1 MKRLIFLSFF
11 IIGNFCQAQI
21 GTGDWRIHFSA
32 FNAVGIAE
40 TSTDIYMACSNGLV
54 EYNLEDNS
62 VSPLTV
68 TNGLSD
74 LGVSSICAKNNV
86 VVVGYANGN
95 LDIIEGNTIT
105 NLPWIKKA
113 EISGDKTINSI
124 LFDENL
130 IYISTN
136 IGLVVI
142 DNDKKEVK
150 DTYYPYDNPIVYD
163 LAIYQ
168 DTLFAATAQGIYKAY
183 KNKSFLNDINSWSK
197 MTNLPGSLING
208 PFEEIETFG
217 DKLLFA
223 YSSIVF
229 QSDSLYYFEN
239 GQFNT
244 YSGNPLTLKAL
255 NADDDKLL
263 ISQFGTV
270 EVLDEDLNQEIII
283 FEVEGN
289 YPGSEG
295 ALIKD
300 GEVWFADERNGMI
313 RGTNSWT
320 TTSIFNNSPFADG
333 SYRIDVQFGTVLVA
347 GGGLT
352 HNLGSNNFRNGV
364 YKFESEEWTNFNYET
379 QDTMSFARNWDYIS
393 VVVNPFNTNELAFGS
408 SSEGGL
414 MVVRDGENVT
424 EVFDETN
431 STLERNN
438 GVIVI
443 SDMKYDPA
451 GNLWILNK
459 GVEPLKMVTPEG
471 LWYSFTLGSA
481 SKNNHPYRLLI
492 DQNGT
497 KWVGVNQVG
506 LVAFNENGT
515 FDDASDDQ
523 LRSLSTAEGY
533 GDLPSVFVKAL
544 AEDVDGEIW
553 IGTDFGL
560 VVLYNTANIFEG
572 AFGEYDTNP
581 ILLQVNG
588 EVEKLLG
595 ESDITSITIDGGN
608 RKWIST
614 SSSGVFC
621 LSEDGSEEVYRFTED
636 NSPLI
641 SDNVFDIRTDLL
653 SGEVYF
659 ATESGLVSVRTD
671 ASLGD
676 PEFSD
681 VKVFPNPV
689 RPAYSGPITVQGLAY
704 ESDVKITDISGNVV
718 YKTISNGGTMIW
730 DGKTLQGERAQSGV
744 YLVWAAS
751 ISGKGR
757 EVAKILFIN

>member
-1 MKRLIFLSFF
+1 MKRLLFLS
-11 IIGNFCQAQI
+11 ILLLSQIGQAQI

-32 FNAVGIAE
+32 FNAIGIAE
-40 TSTDIYMACSNGLV
+40 TSSEIYMACSNGIIS
-54 EYNLEDNS
+54 YDLEDNS
-62 VSPLTV
+62 VTTLTV

-74 LGVSSICAKNNV
+74 LGISAICAENDV

-113 EISGDKTINSI
+113 ELSGDKTVNSI
-124 LFDENL
+124 LFDGDL
-130 IYISTN
+130 IYICTN
-136 IGLVVI
+136 IGLVLI
-142 DNDKKEVK
+142 DNERKEVK
-150 DTYYPYDNPIVYD
+150 DTYYPYENPIVHD
-163 LAIYQ
+163 IAIYQ
-168 DTLFAATAQGIYKAY
+168 DTLFAATEIGIFKAQKD
-183 KNKSFLNDINSWSK
+183 KEFLNDINSWTK
-197 MTNLPGSLING
+197 LTNLPSSIANSS
-208 PFEEIETFG
+208 FEEIETFG
-217 DKLLFA
+217 DKLLFV

-229 QSDSLYYFEN
+229 QSDSMYYFEN

-244 YSGNPLTLKAL
+244 YAGNPLTLKAL
-255 NADDDKLL
+255 NVDGDKLL
-263 ISQFGTV
+263 LSQFGTV
-270 EVLDEDLNQEIII
+270 EVLDENFNQETLI

-300 GEVWFADERNGMI
+300 NEIWFADERNGMV

-320 TTSIFNNSPFADG
+320 AKSIFNNSPFADG
-333 SYRIDVQFGTVLVA
+333 SYRIDVQYGTVLVA

-352 HNLGSNNFRNGV
+352 HNLQSNNFRNGV
-364 YKFESEEWTNFNYET
+364 YKFEDEEWTNFNYET
-379 QDTMSFARNWDYIS
+379 QDTMSFDRNWDFIS
-393 VVVNPFNTNELAFGS
+393 VVVNPNNTDELAFGS

-414 MVVRDGENVT
+414 MVVRDGGNVT

-431 STLERNN
+431 SSLERAN

-481 SKNNHPYRLLI
+481 AKNNHPYRLLI

-515 FDDASDDQ
+515 FDDSSDDQ
-523 LRSLSTAEGY
+523 WRTLSAADGY
-533 GDLPSVFVKAL
+533 GNLPSVFVKAL

-553 IGTDFGL
+553 IGTDFGM
-560 VVLYNTANIFEG
+560 VVLYNSSNVFEG
-572 AFGEYDTNP
+572 EFGEYDANP
-581 ILLQVNG
+581 ILIEVDG

-595 ESDITSITIDGGN
+595 ETDITSITIDGGN

-621 LSEDGSEEVYRFTED
+621 LSEDGTEEVYRYTLA

-653 SGEVYF
+653 TGEVYF
-659 ATESGLVSVRTD
+659 ATEAGLVSVRTD
-671 ASLGD
+671 ATLGD
-676 PEFSD
+676 PEFEN
-681 VKVFPNPV
+681 VTVFPNPV
-689 RPAYSGPITVQGLAY
+689 RPEYSGPITVQGLGY
-704 ESDVKITDISGNVV
+704 ESDVKITDVSGNIVF
-718 YKTISNGGTMIW
+718 KTVSNGGTIIW
-730 DGKTLQGERAQSGV
+730 DGKTLQGERAKSGV